1 MKLWLGGLIVSL
13 GLGAL
18 PTPAQAQ
25 VSSAQVNALVE
36 AIRQAAPQTGPN
48 KDGVY
53 SDWQILPGNIP
64 RWTKFCTGQTA
75 TPEQFGS
82 NPQLA
87 RQVVTC
93 IVKDALE
100 DEYPASGN
108 QEAIAVQRVAA
119 WWMTGEPGRYTNPA
133 TSPYTQKVL
142 SFYQQNKSGGSNST
156 TRATATPQRSA
167 ASNAAPQETPV
178 TAQGAETSEYDR
190 YMEAGYAASKKGDYP
205 QALLNFQRA
214 LDERPN
220 DSYAQKAVQNVQ
232 GYLTKS
238 RSNPNSSK
246 PSTNQ
251 KAPANQKPLISE
263 PPKPS
268 NNSPQPASPQS
279 NRVVVPAQP
288 VSYTPNAG
296 ISQQQ
301 AVDLVNQWLQAKSE
315 IFAPPFDSQSVQQ
328 LTTGEL
334 YRSLTEPEGAIAWLK
349 DNEAYYRFGVQKVE
363 SVERFAAGPRKAT
376 VEIKIT
382 EDRTLYR
389 DGQIDPSQT
398 DFETRLVR
406 YNLESVD
413 GGWKIADYKTVDG
426 STLERAVNNRPQNN

>member
-13 GLGAL
+13 GLSAL
-18 PTPAQAQ
+18 PAQAQ
-25 VSSAQVNALVE
+25 VSSTQVNALVE

-75 TPEQFGS
+75 TPQQFES

-87 RQVVTC
+87 RQVVSC
-93 IVKDALE
+93 IVKDALQ

-119 WWMTGEPGRYTNPA
+119 WWMTGDPTRYTNPA

-142 SFYQQNKSGGSNST
+142 SFYQKNKSGGATPTNTST
-156 TRATATPQRSA
+156 STPQRST
-167 ASNAAPQETPV
+167 ASSAVTQRAPV
-178 TAQGAETSEYDR
+178 TAQGADTSEYDR
-190 YMEAGYAASKKGDYP
+190 YMQAGYAASKKGDYP

-220 DSYAQKAVQNVQ
+220 DSYAQKAAQNVQ
-232 GYLTKS
+232 GYLTKG
-238 RSNPNSSK
+238 RSNSS
-246 PSTNQ
+246 T
-251 KAPANQKPLISE
+251 PANQKPLISE

-268 NNSPQPASPQS
+268 NNPSQPTSPQS
-279 NRVVVPAQP
+279 NNVVVPTQSTAAATN
-288 VSYTPNAG
+288 SAIT
-296 ISQQQ
+296 QQQ
-301 AVDLVNQWLQAKSE
+301 AVELINQWLQAKSE
-315 IFAPPFDSQSVQQ
+315 IFAPPFAAQPVKQ

-334 YRSLTEPEGAIAWLK
+334 YRSLTEPEGAIDWLK
-349 DNEAYYRFGVQKVE
+349 DNQAYYRFGVQKVE

-382 EDRTLYR
+382 EDLTLYR

-426 STLERAVNNRPQNN
+426 STLERAVNSRPQNN